1 MNKKIV
7 FLLIF
12 LSLMVLMSQG
22 VFAKNYDII
31 YKKGISSG
39 EHKKQFNAHINFLNY
54 LDSQNI
60 KIKKIKTSEQAIIAL
75 TTNNEI
81 YMSNM
86 NGKSISQFFGWAK
99 LVTVEY
105 EVINNKIIKVNGQF
119 KDFYASRGSDFIFLN
134 EDDTFSVM
142 MSTFVKK
149 YYSSYWNEWVSTD
162 LKRVDHFK
170 NSINNLKIKDLII
183 IGSGARVTVIAITK
197 AGGVEVWGNPG
208 GTNVASGLLFKNK
221 PSGSNWE
228 KLYHKE
234 NEWADPQVGVKNDKG
249 EFYLWHEHND
259 SSKNAWGRPSQY
271 FKADHIIFDGPN
283 LLYDKTFSMA
293 IENGDVKYYW
303 GYGTWPHGSFRVY
316 NLKKHKAFRNFMNNN
331 YVKSIHMFDEIYTYD
346 ENEIFYIINQKN
358 QKEFY
363 RIVPKGSYF
372 YSLKASSYPHRRI
385 YDKMRYPEK
394 INVNTSKYEH
404 FIGGSGLLI
413 GIKPST
419 PQVQTSSITFN
430 EGEQSSH
437 LIKAGGGEGEL
448 TYSTS
453 GVPSGMTFKK
463 VSNGYEVKWKP
474 EYNIN
479 KNKFSS
485 KVTRNFDLTITD
497 SKGEGE
503 TKNITVYVNNQPKPI
518 DNIDNYKTI
527 SDLPVKP
534 VDTELEKPELP
545 VFDKDSNLADKNMFT
560 DITNYTFVEVEEKA
574 PYPGDEPNM
583 IAKIKTSLVEGSN
596 QDIHNSLSNGNV
608 EGYKDFTNELVKY
621 NQARDAYKN
630 LEDLVE
636 KQYDEQDNDELF
648 FNNLKEL
655 IKYNNENNYLGEEID
670 LADYKD
676 YDNMKAL
683 YDLLKNKLQTRQGK
697 LDENIKQ
704 YNKYVKAVE
713 EYNSLLE
720 NRLGLL
726 IDNYK
731 TDYIPKYESWK
742 TDKENYLNNLQSK
755 VQEYNSYNENL
766 YNQKVEEIASS
777 IDQYGLVSLK
787 VNDVNQ
793 PPNLD
798 AHYLSEVN
806 KFDLNAIDNIYGS
819 IKDYPYLDTEIKN
832 SIKNK
837 FNDGV
842 YNEEKFDWL
851 ENTVKTNLDVS
862 IRNSTD
868 VNEKYLIE

>member
-1 MNKKIV
+1 MIIIV
-7 FLLIF
+7 LFFILA
-12 LSLMVLMSQG
+12 SNVS
-22 VFAKNYDII
+22 VFAGTWLDDYYNLKCQENSESCYSKEFKASTYRKTITVNINIKESGYYKVKRSLLTNLYNY
-31 YKKGISSG
+31 
-39 EHKKQFNAHINFLNY
+39 NFGSNY
-54 LDSQNI
+54 LSFSKFRI
-60 KIKKIKTSEQAIIAL
+60 YSPTLKK
-75 TTNNEI
+75 
-81 YMSNM
+81 
-86 NGKSISQFFGWAK
+86 
-99 LVTVEY
+99 
-105 EVINNKIIKVNGQF
+105 
-119 KDFYASRGSDFIFLN
+119 
-134 EDDTFSVM
+134 
-142 MSTFVKK
+142 
-149 YYSSYWNEWVSTD
+149 
-162 LKRVDHFK
+162 
-170 NSINNLKIKDLII
+170 
-183 IGSGARVTVIAITK
+183 
-197 AGGVEVWGNPG
+197 
-208 GTNVASGLLFKNK
+208 
-221 PSGSNWE
+221 
-228 KLYHKE
+228 
-234 NEWADPQVGVKNDKG
+234 
-249 EFYLWHEHND
+249 
-259 SSKNAWGRPSQY
+259 
-271 FKADHIIFDGPN
+271 N
-283 LLYDKTFSMA
+283 LLYDEASGYYKASYMGHF
-293 IENGDVKYYW
+293 KYFNKEYKE
-303 GYGTWPHGSFRVY
+303 VY
-316 NLKKHKAFRNFMNNN
+316 F
-331 YVKSIHMFDEIYTYD
+331 
-346 ENEIFYIINQKN
+346 
-358 QKEFY
+358 
-363 RIVPKGSYF
+363 PKGSFQIKMIIGSAAFVDPLNYVR
-372 YSLKASSYPHRRI
+372 LKTVFLKS
-385 YDKMRYPEK
+385 
-394 INVNTSKYEH
+394 
-404 FIGGSGLLI
+404 
-413 GIKPST
+413 ST
-419 PQVQTSSITFN
+419 PPQIQTSSLTFD
-430 EGEQSSH
+430 EGKKSSK
-437 LIKAGGGEGEL
+437 LIKIGGGEGEL

-453 GVPSGMTFKK
+453 GVPNGMTFKK

-862 IRNSTD
+862 IKNSTD

>member
-1 MNKKIV
+1 MKNKKMFI
-7 FLLIF
+7 FILTISFCLMFSSLIF
-12 LSLMVLMSQG
+12 ASSKLILHEEGHYKSYYGYKHYSDDFWYFDIRNNYTLKREANKAIEGAIALKRNESREWKILSKNEIGQG
-22 VFAKNYDII
+22 GKLYYAFASNIFRDGGFKRPDPP
-31 YKKGISSG
+31 
-39 EHKKQFNAHINFLNY
+39 LNY
-54 LDSQNI
+54 EYAADFIVYRKKNNSEQVLKKVEGKLNPSYVDIHDFNPGHNYTYNMMDKFSPILYYRHDNRLNKYIMVEPGYDYYLKLDSNTI
-60 KIKKIKTSEQAIIAL
+60 DTAYTGSSLYYIEEKTKPL
-75 TTNNEI
+75 KFTN
-81 YMSNM
+81 
-86 NGKSISQFFGWAK
+86 Q
-99 LVTVEY
+99 T
-105 EVINNKIIKVNGQF
+105 
-119 KDFYASRGSDFIFLN
+119 
-134 EDDTFSVM
+134 
-142 MSTFVKK
+142 STF
-149 YYSSYWNEWVSTD
+149 
-162 LKRVDHFK
+162 
-170 NSINNLKIKDLII
+170 
-183 IGSGARVTVIAITK
+183 
-197 AGGVEVWGNPG
+197 
-208 GTNVASGLLFKNK
+208 
-221 PSGSNWE
+221 
-228 KLYHKE
+228 
-234 NEWADPQVGVKNDKG
+234 
-249 EFYLWHEHND
+249 
-259 SSKNAWGRPSQY
+259 
-271 FKADHIIFDGPN
+271 
-283 LLYDKTFSMA
+283 
-293 IENGDVKYYW
+293 
-303 GYGTWPHGSFRVY
+303 
-316 NLKKHKAFRNFMNNN
+316 
-331 YVKSIHMFDEIYTYD
+331 
-346 ENEIFYIINQKN
+346 
-358 QKEFY
+358 
-363 RIVPKGSYF
+363 
-372 YSLKASSYPHRRI
+372 
-385 YDKMRYPEK
+385 
-394 INVNTSKYEH
+394 
-404 FIGGSGLLI
+404 
-413 GIKPST
+413 
-419 PQVQTSSITFN
+419 TFN
-430 EGEQSSH
+430 ENEKSSG
-437 LIKAGGGEGEL
+437 LIKISGGQGKL

-453 GVPSGMTFKK
+453 GVPRGMTSKK
-463 VSNGYEVKWKP
+463 VTNGYQITWKP
-474 EYNIN
+474 EYSVN
-479 KNKFSS
+479 KNKNYS
-485 KVTRNFDLTITD
+485 KISKSFKLTVQDT
-497 SKGEGE
+497 SGNSVS
-503 TKNITVYVNNQPKPI
+503 KNITVYVNNQPKPI
-518 DNIDNYKTI
+518 DNVNNYKII

-862 IRNSTD
+862 IKNSTD

>member
-1 MNKKIV
+1 MSFKKNKLI
-7 FLLIF
+7 LLF
-12 LSLMVLMSQG
+12 MV
-22 VFAKNYDII
+22 II
-31 YKKGISSG
+31 LLISSG
-39 EHKKQFNAHINFLNY
+39 NVFAHSWRVFNVVRGNNYTNYFRQNKNKMSYVSNAYLMGVLDKSYTRSFSFQRNENFDMIIQYAGRGKNGSYGAFWLQKDDNGWKTIYYRKITGAVGYVNEQYNRYRGNPYMRPKGNKK
-54 LDSQNI
+54 
-60 KIKKIKTSEQAIIAL
+60 L
-75 TTNNEI
+75 TNLSSGR
-81 YMSNM
+81 Y
-86 NGKSISQFFGWAK
+86 
-99 LVTVEY
+99 
-105 EVINNKIIKVNGQF
+105 
-119 KDFYASRGSDFIFLN
+119 RFIL
-134 EDDTFSVM
+134 
-142 MSTFVKK
+142 KA
-149 YYSSYWNEWVSTD
+149 YSS
-162 LKRVDHFK
+162 
-170 NSINNLKIKDLII
+170 NSYGD
-183 IGSGARVTVIAITK
+183 R
-197 AGGVEVWGNPG
+197 E
-208 GTNVASGLLFKNK
+208 GT
-221 PSGSNWE
+221 
-228 KLYHKE
+228 
-234 NEWADPQVGVKNDKG
+234 VGV
-249 EFYLWHEHND
+249 
-259 SSKNAWGRPSQY
+259 QY
-271 FKADHIIFDGPN
+271 GII
-283 LLYDKTFSMA
+283 TS
-293 IENGDVKYYW
+293 
-303 GYGTWPHGSFRVY
+303 
-316 NLKKHKAFRNFMNNN
+316 
-331 YVKSIHMFDEIYTYD
+331 
-346 ENEIFYIINQKN
+346 
-358 QKEFY
+358 
-363 RIVPKGSYF
+363 PK
-372 YSLKASSYPHRRI
+372 
-385 YDKMRYPEK
+385 
-394 INVNTSKYEH
+394 
-404 FIGGSGLLI
+404 
-413 GIKPST
+413 
-419 PQVQTSSITFN
+419 PQIQTSSITFN

-453 GVPSGMTFKK
+453 GVPNGMTFKK

-766 YNQKVEEIASS
+766 YNQKVEEISNN

-787 VNDVNQ
+787 VNDINQ
-793 PPNLD
+793 PPNLN

-806 KFDLNAIDNIYGS
+806 KFDLNEIDNIYGS

-837 FNDGV
+837 FNDGI

-851 ENTVKTNLDVS
+851 ENTVKNNLDVS
-862 IRNSTD
+862 IKNSTD
-868 VNEKYLIE
+868 VNEKYLIK

>member
-1 MNKKIV
+1 M
-7 FLLIF
+7 
-12 LSLMVLMSQG
+12 
-22 VFAKNYDII
+22 
-31 YKKGISSG
+31 
-39 EHKKQFNAHINFLNY
+39 
-54 LDSQNI
+54 I
-60 KIKKIKTSEQAIIAL
+60 KIKKVVLLIVVCALLISISATVLASNYDILYRNNYQYNNSLFNELESFLNFLSDKGEIKDFKANAVLAVALLNNQQVYFKTFSSSPHRTNLNVVAGDSVNDFTKVTNKIGKLNGKYKKIHASSDDYSATAFAAINLDDYFEVYGRNEYRSNFASQSANYDHIKVKDIIVIENRKPAVAIIDQNGNIHTWGYTRNNTFNSNIPSVNFKKFIDTGTEGQIAAL
-75 TTNNEI
+75 DINDKLYVWGRDTKLGYVYRNRPSWGVLNIKDVGLSKAWWGQPSIAIDQNGTIKYTWGASSGSYYGYNYYHNIPNHIRSFLSNTSFDKVDIMNQYILFKHQNEKRGTII
-81 YMSNM
+81 YPPSKNRYDYTD
-86 NGKSISQFFGWAK
+86 KK
-99 LVTVEY
+99 LTMKN
-105 EVINNKIIKVNGQF
+105 INLEQ
-119 KDFYASRGSDFIFLN
+119 
-134 EDDTFSVM
+134 
-142 MSTFVKK
+142 
-149 YYSSYWNEWVSTD
+149 YSSYFVT
-162 LKRVDHFK
+162 
-170 NSINNLKIKDLII
+170 NL
-183 IGSGARVTVIAITK
+183 GFV
-197 AGGVEVWGNPG
+197 
-208 GTNVASGLLFKNK
+208 
-221 PSGSNWE
+221 
-228 KLYHKE
+228 
-234 NEWADPQVGVKNDKG
+234 
-249 EFYLWHEHND
+249 
-259 SSKNAWGRPSQY
+259 
-271 FKADHIIFDGPN
+271 
-283 LLYDKTFSMA
+283 
-293 IENGDVKYYW
+293 
-303 GYGTWPHGSFRVY
+303 
-316 NLKKHKAFRNFMNNN
+316 
-331 YVKSIHMFDEIYTYD
+331 
-346 ENEIFYIINQKN
+346 
-358 QKEFY
+358 
-363 RIVPKGSYF
+363 
-372 YSLKASSYPHRRI
+372 
-385 YDKMRYPEK
+385 
-394 INVNTSKYEH
+394 
-404 FIGGSGLLI
+404 
-413 GIKPST
+413 GIKSSA
-419 PQVQTSSITFN
+419 PQVQTSSITFS

-474 EYNIN
+474 EYDIN

-485 KVTRNFDLTITD
+485 KVTRNFDLTVTD
-497 SKGEGE
+497 SKGEGVS
-503 TKNITVYVNNQPKPI
+503 KNITVYINNQPKPI
-518 DNIDNYKTI
+518 DNIDNYKAI

-755 VQEYNSYNENL
+755 VQEYNLYNENL
-766 YNQKVEEIASS
+766 YNQKVEEIAGN

-787 VNDVNQ
+787 VNDINQ

-806 KFDLNAIDNIYGS
+806 KFDLNTIDNIYGS
-819 IKDYPYLDTEIKN
+819 IKDYPYLNEEIKN

-851 ENTVKTNLDVS
+851 KNTVKTNLDVS
-862 IRNSTD
+862 IKNSTD